1 MHPSLTPRAFLPL
14 CPSGPVAFRSQDSRA
29 FASRVLPRLIYFC
42 RLYFTTFPGPLP
54 KPQLLNAHGSELEPP
69 PIRGAGHNVSGSR
82 TEPASEVDSQ
92 ALYYYFTLDDDLF
105 YLSFYQDW
113 GPLNMAMVYRACIL
127 MHELLEVSVALRVF
141 RCGEGLICDIRGIG

>member
-1 MHPSLTPRAFLPL
+1 MSSW
-14 CPSGPVAFRSQDSRA
+14 PSGVLIQGLRA
-29 FASRVLPRLIYFC
+29 FAPCVVLRLIDSC

-54 KPQLLNAHGSELEPP
+54 KPQLLNTHGSELKPP
-69 PIRGAGHNVSGSR
+69 SIRGAGYSASGSK

-127 MHELLEVSVALRVF
+127 MHELLEVSVAFRV
-141 RCGEGLICDIRGIG
+141 C